1 MKFCYWNNC
10 SIYLLNPCH
19 HLLFALYQDW
29 ALWRQREPNHYW
41 PDLWPIIFEFSKILA
56 ISSKIFVF
64 WKILQNSNFRPTSFI
79 LCFSGSKN
87 PNKPNILPGGGLCGS
102 KMKFFDISV
111 KKFGKNL
118 QNWWFLQK
126 YGQYP
131 SNDGPMG
138 LQTNSNQLST
148 QKYME
153 IEYLMIFLAFS
164 EVKVNYFVP
173 AGHFRPRPN
182 FKRPASTIFFH
193 ESNLFLDIMNI

>member
-1 MKFCYWNNC
+1 M
-10 SIYLLNPCH
+10 
-19 HLLFALYQDW
+19 
-29 ALWRQREPNHYW
+29 
-41 PDLWPIIFEFSKILA
+41 IIFDFGKILVKFSKIF
-56 ISSKIFVF
+56 IF
-64 WKILQNSNFRPTSFI
+64 WKIPRNFKFPSNPMI
-79 LCFSGSKN
+79 LCFLNSKN
-87 PNKPNILPGGGLCGS
+87 SNKPNILRRGGFGGS

-118 QNWWFLQK
+118 KNWWFLQI

-131 SNDGPMG
+131 SNDVPMG